1 MAQCAVHLCEICDN
15 NHGSQYCTN
24 CEQYFCS
31 NCKLSHLKAKL
42 CKNHIFENAQKVNP
56 EEKTPKCERHDQLFT
71 FYGNTCTCLLCQIC
85 LSDKH
90 KKHDFSLIH
99 EAASKKRSAI
109 NGMVMSAKAT
119 MNQVSDTIGHLE
131 TELKTNEEY
140 KSKVVHEIETRGQEV
155 IDMVK
160 NATAAMI
167 NIVNENESK
176 ERTRILDEIGQRRDA
191 CSHDTVII
199 SKSNETTNGGNA
211 VTLLA
216 SVVDIETKLKCSKYL
231 DRSIND
237 VQQTRFLKSSGKSK
251 EVEALI
257 GSLTDQE
264 DKHDSTKP
272 IRTINDIQI
281 GDSVRLK
288 MGIRFKYGGDFNIQN
303 CRSVGKVVKF
313 KSRNNIFVK
322 FPECRNYGNFHCT
335 LDEIEFAT

>member
-15 NHGSQYCTN
+15 KPGSQYCTN

-31 NCKLSHLKAKL
+31 NCKLSHLKAKIS
-42 CKNHIFENAQKVNP
+42 KNHIFKDAQKVNP
-56 EEKTPKCERHDQLFT
+56 EENTPKCERHDQLFT
-71 FYGNTCTCLLCQIC
+71 FYCDTCTCLLCQIC
-85 LSDKH
+85 LTEKH
-90 KKHDFSLIH
+90 KKHDFSLVD

-109 NGMVMSAKAT
+109 NGMVKSAKAT
-119 MNQVSDTIGHLE
+119 INQVSDTFGHLE
-131 TELKTNEEY
+131 TELKTNEKY
-140 KSKVVHEIETRGQEV
+140 KTKVIREIETRGQEV

-216 SVVDIETKLKCSKYL
+216 SVVDIETKLKCSNYV

-257 GSLTDQE
+257 GSLTVHE
-264 DKHDSTKP
+264 EKHDSTKP
-272 IRTINDIQI
+272 IRTINDIKI
-281 GDSVRLK
+281 GDMVRLK
-288 MGIRFKYGGDFNIQN
+288 TGIICAYGADNDIQN
-303 CRSVGKVVKF
+303 NRSVGKVSLLI
-313 KSRNNIFVK
+313 SRDIIVVH
-322 FPECRNYGNFHCT
+322 FPDKMLHCT
-335 LDEIEFAT
+335 LDEIEFATCSR